1 MAKPNDGQITYGG
14 INSGKRLYGFR
25 SGGNILKSPTEVLQ
39 HVIFNY
45 SAGNNNN
52 KVLVENVKRLSQ
64 NIAVSGAIRYDAPKV
79 AYTLRTLTAP

>member
-52 KVLVENVKRLSQ
+52 KVLV
-64 NIAVSGAIRYDAPKV
+64 
-79 AYTLRTLTAP
+79 